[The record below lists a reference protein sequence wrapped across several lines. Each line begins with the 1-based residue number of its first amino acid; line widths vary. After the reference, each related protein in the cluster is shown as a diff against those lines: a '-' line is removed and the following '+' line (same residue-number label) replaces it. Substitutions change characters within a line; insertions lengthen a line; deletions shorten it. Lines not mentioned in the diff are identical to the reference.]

1 MQIGGNANMDN
12 NLQPNSYTQ
21 GAPASRSASPNTTP
35 TDSDSWSDH
44 TRLLAVQAAAIRFL
58 AAWRASLAGNPKA
71 WLAEATAAEKELVAA
86 LEARGLDVRE
96 MLRAATPKT
105 ATLPPAGRGR

>member
-1 MQIGGNANMDN
+1 MQIDDNTSKQN

-21 GAPASRSASPNTTP
+21 GVPASRSVQLNKVP

-71 WLAEATAAEKELVAA
+71 WLTEATAAEKELVEA
-86 LEARGLDVRE
+86 LEARGLNVRE
-96 MLRAATPKT
+96 MLRAATPKVT
-105 ATLPPAGRGR
+105 PMPPAGRGR